1 MFVCFLAVVKKEL
14 SQNVFD
20 CLNYEI
26 YSDVLCFP
34 YRAIK
39 VLETA

>member
-1 MFVCFLAVVKKEL
+1 MFVCFLAVVKKDL

-26 YSDVLCFP
+26 YTRMFYVCNTELLK
-34 YRAIK
+34 Y
-39 VLETA
+39 